1 MLLRYRNR
9 ALLTQQDIRAC
20 GPAVHG
26 HAAGDDDRLAAARA
40 ERANHNQ
47 LDRIIVRVDDS
58 KYMSAVADV
67 MRRMLKRRH
76 NDVVDYEITVPE
88 LLLRQEQRTRSIFNI
103 VLGAI
108 ASISLLVGGI
118 GIMNIM
124 LASVLERIREIGVRR
139 ATGATQKDILFQ
151 FLSEAMLISVAG
163 GVAGIIV
170 GAVISGG
177 IEHFAGHHDRG
188 VLALRAPRLRRLVHR
203 GPRFRDRARVARRP
217 AGSRRLPPLRI
228 GHPMI
233 RPVIPGVLLAA
244 LCLFAPAARGQD
256 SLTLQQSIALAQ
268 KQGLQARAA
277 RDALAA
283 ALARDHA
290 YGARLLPQISLA
302 ATVPNYSRAIVPV
315 IQPSGAQLFT
325 PLQQTTSQLGLT
337 ISQKL
342 PFTGGNLSV
351 SSSLQR
357 FQMSGAQQVRT
368 WSSAPMTVTLSQPI
382 LRPNTIKWDT
392 REQDLRTEIAERQYL
407 EARESVAAA
416 TASAFF
422 DLYSARS
429 ALRNA
434 THNAAVNDT
443 LYTLNK
449 GRYQVGK
456 IGEND
461 LLQSEL
467 ALLRARTSVDGA
479 KLDYDRALAAF
490 RLAINVP
497 ANANVSI
504 VVTSDVPVVPLDT
517 ARAVAEALHNSSTVT
532 TLALQDVQARRA
544 VTQARLGTGI
554 GATLQASYGFNAS
567 GSAAS
572 AAYRNLLQAQQLS
585 LGVQVPLI
593 QWGAHS
599 RRRPGRHGRS
609 GAGVGH
615 VAGHA

>member
-1 MLLRYRNR
+1 MLR
-9 ALLTQQDIRAC
+9 
-20 GPAVHG
+20 
-26 HAAGDDDRLAAARA
+26 
-40 ERANHNQ
+40 
-47 LDRIIVRVDDS
+47 
-58 KYMSAVADV
+58 
-67 MRRMLKRRH
+67 
-76 NDVVDYEITVPE
+76 
-88 LLLRQEQRTRSIFNI
+88 
-103 VLGAI
+103 
-108 ASISLLVGGI
+108 SLL
-118 GIMNIM
+118 
-124 LASVLERIREIGVRR
+124 A
-139 ATGATQKDILFQ
+139 GA
-151 FLSEAMLISVAG
+151 
-163 GVAGIIV
+163 
-170 GAVISGG
+170 
-177 IEHFAGHHDRG
+177 
-188 VLALRAPRLRRLVHR
+188 
-203 GPRFRDRARVARRP
+203 
-217 AGSRRLPPLRI
+217 
-228 GHPMI
+228 
-233 RPVIPGVLLAA
+233 LLAA
-244 LCLFAPAARGQD
+244 LGPLAPTAGAQD

-283 ALARDHA
+283 AMARDHA
-290 YGARLLPQISLA
+290 YGARLLPQISLGG
-302 ATVPNYSRAIVPV
+302 TVPNYSRAIVPV
-315 IQPSGAQLFT
+315 VQPDGSQLFT
-325 PLQQTTSQLGLT
+325 PLRQTTSQLGLT

-342 PFTGGNLSV
+342 PFTGGDLSV

-429 ALRNA
+429 SLQNA

-479 KLDYDRALAAF
+479 KLDYDRALSAF

-497 ANANVSI
+497 ADANVSI
-504 VVTSDVPVVPLDT
+504 IVTSDVPVVPLDT
-517 ARAVAEALHNSSTVT
+517 SRAVTEALHNSSAIT

-544 VTQARLGTGI
+544 VAQARLGTGI

-567 GSAAS
+567 GSGAS
-572 AAYRNLLQAQQLS
+572 AAYSNLLQAQQLS
-585 LGVQVPLI
+585 LGVQVPLV

-599 RRRPGRHGRS
+599 ADVQAATADQEREAATSEATREQTIQNARFAALQLAQAGRNLTVSAKADTVASKRFTVAYERYVIGKISIDNLYLAQNDKDQALLQFVQALRGYWTAYYQLRQLTLYDFVNGRRIVP
-609 GAGVGH
+609 
-615 VAGHA
+615 